1 MGILMGCSSQGDQ
14 IQQQLMKGVNIN
26 ELNDLLLTTYD
37 SARASALFNVFVRNG
52 TWQVPTLT
60 IRRARPY
67 LQELLDSVDPRL
79 QYIPKSIFESW
90 KPRNDG
96 RQPST
101 PEAIAARKRVFQ
113 KELQLVGDMHKA
125 GVRFLVGTDTPNPFC
140 LPGFSLHD
148 ELALFVQA
156 GFSPLEALQ
165 TATINPAQFWGIEKD
180 LGTIEEGKIADMVLL
195 DANPLQDIMNTRR
208 IAAVVTRGKL
218 VNRDEINAMLAKE
231 AATIKEMR

>member
-1 MGILMGCSSQGDQ
+1 
-14 IQQQLMKGVNIN
+14 
-26 ELNDLLLTTYD
+26 
-37 SARASALFNVFVRNG
+37 
-52 TWQVPTLT
+52 
-60 IRRARPY
+60 
-67 LQELLDSVDPRL
+67 
-79 QYIPKSIFESW
+79 
-90 KPRNDG
+90 
-96 RQPST
+96 
-101 PEAIAARKRVFQ
+101 
-113 KELQLVGDMHKA
+113 MHKA